1 MCIYIYTHCI
11 CFLYVLSGFVLCAV
25 FTEGACTS
33 GKEDEAK
40 KEEEEAATEEE
51 TQL

>member
-1 MCIYIYTHCI
+1 MYIYTHCI
-11 CFLYVLSGFVLCAV
+11 CVLCLSGFVLCAV

-40 KEEEEAATEEE
+40 KEEEAAATEEE